1 MNQELELVKELV
13 KLRIGVA
20 RAAQAIG
27 IADIDSPFP
36 VEGLAYEQLWD
47 LAHNQ
52 QRGWNR
58 LCELIAD
65 QAQRLQQYSMF
76 KDTKDNT

>member
-20 RAAQAIG
+20 RVAQAIG

-36 VEGLAYEQLWD
+36 VEDLAYEQLWD

-65 QAQRLQQYSMF
+65 EAQRLQRYRDF
-76 KDTKDNT
+76 T

>member
-1 MNQELELVKELV
+1 MSEELELMKELV

-20 RAAQAIG
+20 RVAQAIG
-27 IADIDSPFP
+27 IADCDSPFP
-36 VEGLAYEQLWD
+36 VADLAYEQLWD
-47 LAHNQ
+47 LAHDQ

-65 QAQRLQQYSMF
+65 EARRLQQYRNF
-76 KDTKDNT
+76 T

>member
-27 IADIDSPFP
+27 IADCDSPFP
-36 VEGLAYEQLWD
+36 VEDLAYEQLWD
-47 LAHNQ
+47 LAHSRD
-52 QRGWNR
+52 RGWNR

-65 QAQRLQQYSMF
+65 EAQRLQRYRDF
-76 KDTKDNT
+76 T

>member
-1 MNQELELVKELV
+1 MSEELELVKELV

-20 RAAQAIG
+20 RVAQAIG

-36 VEGLAYEQLWD
+36 VEDLAYEQLWD
-47 LAHNQ
+47 LAHDQ

-65 QAQRLQQYSMF
+65 EAQRLQQYRDF
-76 KDTKDNT
+76 T

>member
-1 MNQELELVKELV
+1 MSEELKLVKELV

-36 VEGLAYEQLWD
+36 VEDLAYEQLWD
-47 LAHNQ
+47 LAHSQ
-52 QRGWNR
+52 ERGWNR

-65 QAQRLQQYSMF
+65 EAQRLRKYRDF
-76 KDTKDNT
+76 T

>member
-27 IADIDSPFP
+27 IADIDSPFL

-47 LAHNQ
+47 LAHSRG
-52 QRGWNR
+52 RGWNR

-65 QAQRLQQYSMF
+65 EAQRLQRYRGF
-76 KDTKDNT
+76 T